1 MIMNTKIMP
10 LGKNVLIKIAT
21 PETKTASGIFIPE
34 TASNER
40 PQQGVVEAIG
50 NSEEITV
57 KKGQKVMFKK
67 YSGEE
72 FSIDGKNYVI
82 VKAKE
87 IIAVIE

>member
-1 MIMNTKIMP
+1 MSTKIMP
-10 LGKNVLIKIAT
+10 LGKNVLIKISE

-50 NSEEITV
+50 DSELITV

-72 FSIDGKNYVI
+72 FTVDGKDYVI
-82 VKAKE
+82 VRSKE
-87 IIAVIE
+87 IVAVIE

>member
-1 MIMNTKIMP
+1 MP
-10 LGKNVLIKIAT
+10 LGSHVLIKIAT

-40 PQQGVVEAIG
+40 PQQGIVEAVG
-50 NSEEITV
+50 TSEKIAV

-72 FSIDGKNYVI
+72 FTVDGKDYVI
-82 VKAKE
+82 VKSKE
-87 IIAVIE
+87 IVAIVE

>member
-1 MIMNTKIMP
+1 MNTKITP
-10 LGKNVLIKIAT
+10 LGAHVLIKIAE

-40 PQQGVVEAIG
+40 PQKGIVEAIG
-50 NSEEITV
+50 GSEEIIV

-72 FSIDGKNYVI
+72 FSVDGKNYVI